1 MDEALLDGGR
11 NVTSFYKYHG
21 LGNDFVVVERET
33 ETFDTDRVRALCD
46 RHRGVGADGV
56 LVVSPA
62 SGADAAGTMTL
73 YNRDGTRPEMC
84 GNGIRCVARHL
95 AEQEGKAG
103 ADDRLVVETD
113 AGPRTCRIISREDP
127 GWRVEV
133 DMGVASVDRDGFDFE
148 ASGRAR
154 QFVAADMGNPHAVTF
169 GPAREEVVDAFG
181 ALLNSDAIEAFP
193 QGVNVEF
200 VDVRGPAELE
210 VVVYERGVGRTRACG
225 TGACA
230 AAAVSW
236 ERAEITPGAR
246 TDVHLPGG
254 VLQVRRSD
262 DGTIWMTG
270 PAVAVFE
277 GTVFEGK
284 WMST

>member
-1 MDEALLDGGR
+1 MDKALLNGGR

-21 LGNDFVVVERET
+21 LGNDFVVVEQET
-33 ETFDTDRVRALCD
+33 ENFEASRTRALCD

-56 LVVSPA
+56 LVVSPG
-62 SGADAAGTMTL
+62 SGGDVAGKMTL

-95 AEQEGKAG
+95 VEQMGKGEAG
-103 ADDRLVVETD
+103 DGLIVETD
-113 AGPRTCRIISREDP
+113 AGRRKCRIVSREEP
-127 GWRVEV
+127 FWRVEV
-133 DMGVASVDRDGFDFE
+133 DMGDASVAESSLEFE
-148 ASGRAR
+148 AAGRTR
-154 QFVAADMGNPHAVTF
+154 RFVAADMGNPHAVTF
-169 GPAREEVVDAFG
+169 EPAADEVVDAFG
-181 ALLNSDAIEAFP
+181 ESLNSETVDAFP
-193 QGVNVEF
+193 RGVNVEF
-200 VDVRGPAELE
+200 VDVRGPAELG
-210 VVVYERGVGRTRACG
+210 VVVFERGVGRTRACG

-236 ERAEITPGAR
+236 ERGEIEPGER

-262 DGTIWMTG
+262 DGNIWMTG
-270 PAVAVFE
+270 PTVAVFE